1 MKVYVETNPE
11 TIYSGRVKDEV
22 KTTEIRM
29 WFETDEEIE
38 VLPLVDYTKQ
48 VRNEVCEE
56 IREEVKKLIDKDFG
70 LCNHEYANGYCYGL
84 QYDLAKILDR
94 IQREPKKVFSKNL
107 SKKYQGDKCEKQK

>member
-56 IREEVKKLIDKDFG
+56 IRSRFLATCQIEKGCDTASFSLEVL
-70 LCNHEYANGYCYGL
+70 NR
-84 QYDLAKILDR
+84 ILDQ
-94 IQREPKKVFSKNL
+94 IQ
-107 SKKYQGDKCEKQK
+107 D

>member
-38 VLPLVDYTKQ
+38 VLSLSDYTKQ
-48 VRNEVCEE
+48 VRKEVCEKIKSLGE
-56 IREEVKKLIDKDFG
+56 PLPHKQGNEPYMWIIGQKDLDNILEEY
-70 LCNHEYANGYCYGL
+70 N
-84 QYDLAKILDR
+84 
-94 IQREPKKVFSKNL
+94 
-107 SKKYQGDKCEKQK
+107 

>member
-38 VLPLVDYTKQ
+38 VLPISDYTKQ
-48 VRNEVCEE
+48 VRKEVGEE
-56 IREEVKKLIDKDFG
+56 IRSRFLATCQIEKGCDTASFSLEVL
-70 LCNHEYANGYCYGL
+70 NR
-84 QYDLAKILDR
+84 ILDQ
-94 IQREPKKVFSKNL
+94 IEGKPK
-107 SKKYQGDKCEKQK
+107 D